1 MAVSRSDVLG
11 PSVRPEP
18 KLSFPGQEGWSVGT
32 PLGRAQDAEVWST
45 LICTQMT
52 RLKLHGLEE
61 LETELNQS
69 RNLFAD
75 SASNSVV
82 ATHTSE

>member
-1 MAVSRSDVLG
+1 MSPSRSDNLS
-11 PSVRPEP
+11 PSVGPEP
-18 KLSFPGQEGWSVGT
+18 KLTFPGQEGWSVGT
-32 PLGRAQDAEVWST
+32 PTGKAQDAEVWST
-45 LICTQMT
+45 LIWTQMR

-61 LETELNQS
+61 LESELNQP